1 MILTS
6 YLFFKQSFSED
17 ITNTGGTAT
26 LGSDFTPISS
36 IDFQQGRNEACV
48 SIQIAGDTF
57 PEQTEMFTMRI
68 NTGQDDIVVDS
79 NGATTTVSIMDDD
92 SKRI

>member
-1 MILTS
+1 M
-6 YLFFKQSFSED
+6 
-17 ITNTGGTAT
+17 
-26 LGSDFTPISS
+26 
-36 IDFQQGRNEACV
+36 